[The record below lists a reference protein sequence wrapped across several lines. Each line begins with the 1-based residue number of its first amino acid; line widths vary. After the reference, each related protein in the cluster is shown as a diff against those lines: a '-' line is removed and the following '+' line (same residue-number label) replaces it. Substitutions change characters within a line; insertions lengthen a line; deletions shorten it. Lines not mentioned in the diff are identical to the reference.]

1 MSDEETQAGLAG
13 SWFAD
18 PNQLLASLR
27 AGGPAKSGDDSHRL
41 PAIAGYELLHEIA
54 RGGQGIVYLATQ
66 RSTRRRVAL
75 KLLIERGFAA
85 AAARRRFEREVEL
98 LASID
103 HPCIV
108 KVFDSG
114 VTEDG
119 LLFLVME
126 FVDGTP
132 LDRHLGSASGG
143 SSAAIPAVIEL
154 IAQVAEAVHAAHRRG
169 VIHRDLKPSNILVT
183 PDGTPRIVD
192 FGLARAL
199 ERSPAESVVS
209 VTGQFVGSLPWASP
223 EHAAGT
229 PDRIDIRSDVYSL
242 GVVLFQALTGEFPY
256 PVDGS
261 LAATLRAIAEAAPGR
276 PSARR
281 AGISRDIDA
290 IVLTCLAK
298 APEQRYA
305 SALDLAED
313 LRAVAHGAPIRARRE
328 SAWDGMSRT
337 LRRYRL
343 ITAVSLAAS
352 FLVLIF
358 AGVAW
363 RSSNRAEAERA
374 RAERRFEEARELARS
389 FLFEFHEA
397 VLPLAGSR
405 PARERIVTTALA
417 YLKGLEAEVG
427 DDPSF
432 RSDLAA
438 AYERVA
444 DMQGNPTFPNLGQ
457 TAGAIESLRASVA
470 LREANLRDAPND
482 ADSLRL
488 VGRALNL
495 IGLIQWQSGASDA
508 AIATLAEADG
518 HLSRARAIEPTNAL
532 LLREI
537 AANRDRAST
546 LADMHGDQARSL
558 ALIDEGIAALD
569 AVADR
574 AAVRDALDVLL
585 YKRAFS
591 LRRAGRLEESLAT
604 SERSVALNR
613 ELIAEAPDDAS
624 RRRSLSVSLNELATT
639 QMALDR
645 LDDAGRTLDESIAIA
660 RALREADRT
669 SPSTIFDLAYS
680 LAKAAQLERQRGA
693 TDAAIDRFLEVHALR
708 AEASALD
715 PTNAVIRRGAAI
727 ALGMAAETAE
737 AAAGDAG
744 APTDRRAAHA
754 RRAIDLYRASGD
766 LLRAME
772 RDGVLLKGDDAII
785 ASFEEAIGRLNAL
798 VDAIGRG

>member
-1 MSDEETQAGLAG
+1 MSEDDTYAGLAG

-18 PNQLLASLR
+18 PDQLLASLR
-27 AGGPAKSGDDSHRL
+27 AAGTSKAGGDPDRL
-41 PAIAGYELLHEIA
+41 PTIAGYELLHEIA
-54 RGGQGIVYLATQ
+54 RGGQGIVYLAIQ

-103 HPCIV
+103 HPGIV

-114 VTEDG
+114 VTDDG

-132 LDRHLGSASGG
+132 LDRHLAASSGG
-143 SSAAIPAVIEL
+143 SLPAIRPSLEL
-154 IAQVAEAVHAAHRRG
+154 VAQVAEAVHAAHRRG

-183 PDGTPRIVD
+183 PDGTPRVVD

-242 GVVLFQALTGEFPY
+242 GVVLFQALTGAFPY

-261 LAATLRAIAEAAPGR
+261 LATTLRAIAEAAPGR

-281 AGISRDIDA
+281 AGVSRDMDA

-313 LRAVAHGAPIRARRE
+313 LRAACAGAPIRARRE

-343 ITAVSLAAS
+343 ITTVSLCAS
-352 FLVLIF
+352 ALVLVF
-358 AGVAW
+358 AGLAW
-363 RSSNRAEAERA
+363 HSSNRAEQERS

-389 FLFEFHEA
+389 FLFEFHET

-405 PARERIVTTALA
+405 PAREQIVTTALA

-427 DDPSF
+427 DDRSF

-444 DMQGNPTFPNLGQ
+444 DIQGNPTFPNLGQ
-457 TAGAIESLRASVA
+457 TAEAIASLRASVA
-470 LREANLRDAPND
+470 LRQANLREDPDD
-482 ADSLRL
+482 ADALRL
-488 VGRALNL
+488 TGRALNL
-495 IGLIQWQSGASDA
+495 IGLIEWQSGASDA
-508 AIATLAEADG
+508 ALATLAEAGTLLD
-518 HLSRARAIEPTNAL
+518 RARSFDPANAV

-537 AANRDRAST
+537 AANRDRTST
-546 LADMHGDQARSL
+546 LVDMHGDQAKSL

-574 AAVRDALDVLL
+574 ASVRDALDVLL

-591 LRRAGRLEESLAT
+591 LRRAGRLDESLAT
-604 SERSVALNR
+604 SERSVAINR
-613 ELIAEAPDDAS
+613 ELIAEAPDNAA
-624 RRRSLSVSLNELATT
+624 RKRSLSVSLNELATT
-639 QMALDR
+639 QMALNR
-645 LDDAGRTLDESIAIA
+645 LDDAGRALDESIAIA
-660 RALREADRT
+660 RSLREADRT
-669 SPSTIFDLAYS
+669 SPTTIFDLAYS

-693 TDAAIDRFLEVHALR
+693 TDAAIERFLEVHALR

-737 AAAGDAG
+737 AAAGDAN

-766 LLRAME
+766 MLRAMD

-785 ASFEEAIGRLNAL
+785 ASFAEAIERLS
-798 VDAIGRG
+798 AIAGASGTG